1 MRRFLLLMLIP
12 LLSLTV
18 GLFPSERAGASPS
31 HVSPNLAAQDIIAEV
46 NSLRAE
52 NDLPPYQVDPLLM
65 TIAQAHAEYL
75 SATGVLSRFD
85 AGGFSPS
92 QRAIKAGYAVAG
104 DLSIGGLFSENLH
117 SGVGESSVDVVNIW
131 KVNADDLNTMLS
143 PDYKDI
149 GVGLALANGITYYVL
164 DAGASTGEVVTPI
177 SADTTGTPIA
187 PVIISTPLE
196 NGDVYH
202 IVQPDQAL
210 WSIALAYNTTIEQL
224 KFLNGLATDEIFIG
238 QKLLIQKPEP
248 PTATPSPIITATL
261 GIPTS
266 TSTKPVTPTIT
277 STSTPLPTPPNTRQS
292 AQTAVGVI
300 VLVALIASSLGVWLS
315 RKKS

>member
-18 GLFPSERAGASPS
+18 GLFPSEQAAAQPS
-31 HVSPNLAAQDIIAEV
+31 HFSPNLAAQDIIVEV
-46 NSLRAE
+46 NALRAE
-52 NDLPPYQVDPLLM
+52 NNLPPYQVDPLLM
-65 TIAQAHAEYL
+65 TIAQTHAEYL

-92 QRAIKAGYAVAG
+92 QRAVKAGYAVAG

-117 SGVGESSVDVVNIW
+117 SGVGESSVDVVNGW

-177 SADTTGTPIA
+177 SADTTGTPVA

-210 WSIALAYNTTIEQL
+210 WSIALAYDTTIEQL

-238 QKLLIQKPEP
+238 QKLLIIKPEP
-248 PTATPSPIITATL
+248 PTATPSPFATVTL

-277 STSTPLPTPPNTRQS
+277 STPLPTPPNSRQS
-292 AQTAVGVI
+292 AQTSVSVI
-300 VLVALIASSLGVWLS
+300 VLIALIASSLGVWLS

>member
-1 MRRFLLLMLIP
+1 M
-12 LLSLTV
+12 
-18 GLFPSERAGASPS
+18 
-31 HVSPNLAAQDIIAEV
+31 
-46 NSLRAE
+46 
-52 NDLPPYQVDPLLM
+52 
-65 TIAQAHAEYL
+65 
-75 SATGVLSRFD
+75 
-85 AGGFSPS
+85 
-92 QRAIKAGYAVAG
+92 
-104 DLSIGGLFSENLH
+104 
-117 SGVGESSVDVVNIW
+117 DVVNGW

-177 SADTTGTPIA
+177 SAGTTGTPIA

-210 WSIALAYNTTIEQL
+210 WSIALAYSTTIEQL

-248 PTATPSPIITATL
+248 PTATPTTFVTVTL

-292 AQTAVGVI
+292 AQTAVSVI